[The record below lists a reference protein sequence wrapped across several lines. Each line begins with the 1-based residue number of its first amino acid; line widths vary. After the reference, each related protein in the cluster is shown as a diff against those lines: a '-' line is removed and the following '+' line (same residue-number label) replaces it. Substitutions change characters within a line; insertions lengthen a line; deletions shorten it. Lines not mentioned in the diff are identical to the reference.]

1 MNQGKVGTMDL
12 SYDEGQELFKRSA
25 RKFCETCCDKT
36 VVAELEV
43 SETGFSPKLWQ
54 GMAELGWMGVV
65 VPADYDG
72 MDSSLMDL
80 AVLFEEMGRAAMPSP
95 FLETVMATLGL
106 LEAGTQAQK
115 KSYLP
120 RIVSGELMM
129 TMAIEEPEVN
139 YDPRMICA
147 RAERKGD
154 HYILHGVKRFVP
166 YATVADHLVVAA
178 RTSGRPGNEKGLT
191 LFLVEKGARGMRFSP
206 MKTMTGKQF
215 DIELDAVSVPAKCVL
230 GRKGGAYALIA
241 KLQKTAAA
249 LQCASM
255 VGGAQKEV
263 EMTAEYTKVRHQFDR
278 PIGSFQAVQHRAAD
292 MYIDVNGA
300 RLAAY
305 KAIWCLSEGME
316 ADREVSVAK
325 YFASKACQRIAYAA
339 QHLHGGVGITMEY
352 DLHFYYRM
360 AKAFELRFGT
370 QSQHLR
376 NLGRM
381 L

>member
-1 MNQGKVGTMDL
+1 MDL
-12 SYDEGQELFKRSA
+12 SFDDGQELFKRSA
-25 RKFCETCCDKT
+25 RKFLETYCDKA
-36 VVAELEV
+36 VVAELEA

-72 MDSSLMDL
+72 LESSLMEL

-95 FLETVMATLGL
+95 FLETVTATLGL

-115 KSYLP
+115 KDYLP
-120 RIVSGELMM
+120 RIAGGELVL
-129 TMAIEEPEVN
+129 TTAIEEPEVN
-139 YDPRMICA
+139 YDPRMISA
-147 RAERKGD
+147 RAERKDGQWF
-154 HYILHGVKRFVP
+154 ITGVKRFVP
-166 YATVADHLVVAA
+166 YATVADRLVVAA
-178 RTSGRPGNEKGLT
+178 RTSGKPGDERGVT
-191 LFLVEKGARGMRFSP
+191 LFLVEREAPGIGFSP
-206 MKTMTGKQF
+206 LKTMAGKQF
-215 DIELDAVSVPAKCVL
+215 DVDFQAVSVPADSVL
-230 GRKGGAYALIA
+230 GEEDGAYPLIE

-249 LQCASM
+249 LQCACM

-263 EMTAEYTKVRHQFDR
+263 EMTAEYAKMRHQFDR

-292 MYIDVNGA
+292 MFIDVNGA

-316 ADREVSVAK
+316 ADREISVAK
-325 YFASKACQRIAYAA
+325 YFVSKACQRIAFSA

-360 AKAFELRFGT
+360 AKAFELRFGP
-370 QSQHLR
+370 QMLHLR
-376 NLGRM
+376 RLGRM